1 LEYLFSDKEKNI
13 VQKLKN
19 SMPKRIWTEFVK
31 VIFEFDN
38 HYVELECLPRKANSQ
53 NNGDEAMTVNIREFE
68 KKYKSLNYSKTLVE
82 KRKITDIKI
91 VRTLLYFTDS
101 ITEPNKVKKMD
112 SHLNKILSKIAG
124 VRKSKIEKI
133 LDGSSSSYH
142 SEVLCRPNSKESK
155 EINTEYTNLIDVGLL
170 VEFENEYLAAI
181 VQGNGFGFTHLDRK
195 PILTI
200 EELEKE
206 LDNYELN

>member
-1 LEYLFSDKEKNI
+1 MEYLFDSNEKSLI
-13 VQKLKN
+13 EKLNN
-19 SMPKRIWTEFVK
+19 SVPIRIWTEFVK
-31 VIFEFDN
+31 VIFEFDDR
-38 HYVELECLPRKANSQ
+38 YMEIECLPKKAYSQ
-53 NNGDEAMTVNIREFE
+53 NNGDEAMVVEIREFK
-68 KKYKSLNYSKTLVE
+68 KKYEPQNYSKTLIQ

-101 ITEPNKVKKMD
+101 ITEPKKVKKMD
-112 SHLNKILSKIAG
+112 SQLNKILSKIAG
-124 VRKSKIEKI
+124 VKKSKIEKI

-155 EINTEYTNLIDVGLL
+155 KINTDYKNLIDVGLL
-170 VEFENEYLAAI
+170 VEFGNEYLPAF

-206 LDNYELN
+206 LDYYQLN